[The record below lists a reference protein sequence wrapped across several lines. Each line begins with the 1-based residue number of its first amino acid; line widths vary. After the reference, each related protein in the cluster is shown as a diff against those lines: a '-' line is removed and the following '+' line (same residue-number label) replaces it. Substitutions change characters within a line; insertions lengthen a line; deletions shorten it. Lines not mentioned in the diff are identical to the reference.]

1 MTTALIYLYNDT
13 RLIVL
18 RARRR
23 AFLRLASPWVSAF
36 GLVGLYAIVALLGS

>member
-1 MTTALIYLYNDT
+1 MTTARFYLYNDA

-23 AFLRLASPWVSAF
+23 VFLRLASPWVSAF
-36 GLVGLYAIVALLGS
+36 GLVAVYAIVARLGS